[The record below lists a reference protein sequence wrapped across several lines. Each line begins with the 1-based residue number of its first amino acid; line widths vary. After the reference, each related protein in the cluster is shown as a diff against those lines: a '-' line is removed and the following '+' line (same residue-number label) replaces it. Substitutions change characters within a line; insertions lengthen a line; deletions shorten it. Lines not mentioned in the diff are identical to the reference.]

1 MRVRFGVRLAVLTGI
16 ALCAATP
23 VAAQAVIEP
32 DRRYMLVAD
41 LLEDMIAH
49 EMRDK
54 GIPALSIALVD
65 SQRVV
70 WARGFG
76 WADSAKGVRATAET
90 VYRVG
95 SVSKLFTDLAVMQLV
110 ERGALSLDSD
120 VSRYI
125 TTFHPQNQYGKP
137 ITLRQLMSHRSGL
150 VREPP
155 VGNYFDTTRPSLGA
169 TVASLNRTAL
179 VYPPESTAKYSNAGI
194 AVVGYVLE
202 RVRGTPFVRY
212 VKRAVLDAIDMRGS
226 AFEPTADVKGRLSQA
241 QMWTLHGRTF
251 DAPKFE
257 LGMEPA
263 GSMYA
268 SVLEMTQFISALL
281 RRDERLVKGATLD
294 TMWTPQYAR
303 AASTGFGLGF
313 AVGQHDGRRL
323 VRHGGAI
330 YGFATELVVMPDDQ
344 LGVIVA
350 AAKDGANVVA
360 SRIAMA
366 ALESLRAQ
374 RSGAAL
380 LAPERTRAIPRSIA
394 DRAEGEYRAGDR
406 AVRIARYDSTL
417 YLHREAA
424 AGQSRL
430 RWLRGDTLIVDDA
443 LDYGARVVVSRDT
456 IALEGMRFGRVTA
469 GAIPNEAP
477 ARFRGL
483 IGEYGWDHNT
493 LYIYE
498 QGGRLRALI
507 EWFFDDPLTELRS
520 NVFAF
525 PNRGLYPGEQLIFA
539 RDGRGRATRVTAANV
554 VFPRRNIPG
563 EEGTAGAGV
572 FRIKPVKPIATL
584 RSEALAA
591 SPPSETGE
599 FRPSDLVELI
609 TLDPGIKLDIRYA
622 GRDNFLSTPVYSQ
635 ARAFLQRPAAE
646 ALVRAHRALAAKGY
660 GLLIHDGYRPW
671 YVTKIFW
678 DATPLSGKTFV
689 ADPAQGSRHNRGCA
703 VDLTLYDLATGKPV
717 VMPGGYDE
725 MSDRSYPMYPG
736 GTTRQRALR
745 ELLRAAMEREG
756 FRVFD
761 AEWWHFDYRDWRAY
775 RIQNQTFET
784 IGDRGRGSG

>member
-1 MRVRFGVRLAVLTGI
+1 MRYCALIVGAMGLARLLHAQ
-16 ALCAATP
+16 P
-23 VAAQAVIEP
+23 VVEP

-41 LLEDMIAH
+41 LLGDMIIN

-76 WADSAKGVRATAET
+76 WADSAKRVRANAET

-110 ERGALSLDSD
+110 ERGTLSLDTD

-125 TTFHPQNQYGKP
+125 TTFRPRNQYNKP
-137 ITLRQLMSHRSGL
+137 ITLRQLMSHRAGL

-155 VGNYFDTTRPSLGA
+155 VGNYFDTSGPSLGA

-194 AVVGYVLE
+194 AVVGYALE
-202 RVRGTPFVRY
+202 RVRGTPFARY
-212 VKRAVLDAIDMRGS
+212 VKRAVLDPIGMRGS
-226 AFEPTADVKGRLSQA
+226 AFEPTSDVKSRLSQA

-257 LGMEPA
+257 LGMAPA

-268 SVLEMTQFISALL
+268 SVLDMTQFIRALL
-281 RRDERLVKGATLD
+281 RRDEKLVKSATLD
-294 TMWTPQYAR
+294 SMWTPQYAR
-303 AASTGFGLGF
+303 GAKAGFGLGF
-313 AVGQHDGRRL
+313 AVGEHAGSRI

-330 YGFATELVVMPDDQ
+330 YGFATELVVMPDEQ

-350 AAKDGANVVA
+350 AAKDGANMVA

-366 ALESLRAQ
+366 ALDGLRAQ
-374 RSGAAL
+374 RSGAMVTV
-380 LAPERTRAIPRSIA
+380 PDPTREIPRSLA
-394 DRAEGEYRAGDR
+394 DRAEGLYTAGDR
-406 AVRIARYDSTL
+406 AVRVMRYDSTL

-430 RWLRGDTLIVDDA
+430 RWLSGDTLIVDDA
-443 LDYGARVVVSRDT
+443 LDYGARVIVSRDT
-456 IALEGMRFGRVTA
+456 IALEGTRFGRVTPSVV
-469 GAIPNEAP
+469 PNEAP
-477 ARFRGL
+477 ERFRGL

-507 EWFFDDPLTELRS
+507 EWFFDYPLSEVRP

-525 PNRGLYPGEQLIFA
+525 PNLGLYPGEHLIFT
-539 RDGRGRATRVTAANV
+539 RDARGRAIKVTAANV

-584 RSEALAA
+584 RREALAA
-591 SPPSETGE
+591 SPPNEPGD
-599 FRPSDLVELI
+599 FRPSDLVELT
-609 TLDPGIKLDIRYA
+609 TLDPSIKLDIRYA
-622 GRDNFLSTPVYSQ
+622 TRDNFLSTPVYSQ

-646 ALVRAHRALAAKGY
+646 ALVRANRALRAKGY

-671 YVTKIFW
+671 YVTKVFW
-678 DATPLSGKTFV
+678 EATPLSGKVFV

-703 VDLTLYDLATGKPV
+703 VDLTMFDLATGKAV

-756 FRVFD
+756 FRVFE

-775 RIQNQTFET
+775 RVQNQTFEAL
-784 IGDRGRGSG
+784 GNRG

>member
-1 MRVRFGVRLAVLTGI
+1 MRSGVVILAL
-16 ALCAATP
+16 ALGLLRVVHAQP
-23 VAAQAVIEP
+23 VVEP

-54 GIPALSIALVD
+54 SIPALSIALVD

-76 WADSAKGVRATAET
+76 WADSANGVRATAET

-110 ERGALSLDSD
+110 QRGTLSLDAD

-125 TTFHPQNQYGKP
+125 TTFHPKNPFNKP
-137 ITLRQLMSHRSGL
+137 ITLRQLMSHRAGL

-155 VGNYFDTTRPSLGA
+155 VGNYFDTAGRSLGA
-169 TVASLNRTAL
+169 TVNSLNRTTL

-212 VKRAVLDAIDMRGS
+212 VKRAVLNPIEMRGS
-226 AFEPTADVKGRLSQA
+226 AFEPTAEVRSHLSKA

-251 DAPKFE
+251 DAPTFE
-257 LGMEPA
+257 LGMAPA

-268 SVLEMTQFISALL
+268 SVLEMTQFIRALL
-281 RRDERLVKGATLD
+281 RRDERLVSRAMLD

-303 AASTGFGLGF
+303 PGTNAGFGLGF
-313 AVGQHDGRRL
+313 AIGEHGGRRI

-330 YGFATELVVMPDDQ
+330 YGFATELVLMPDDQ

-360 SRIAMA
+360 RRIALT
-366 ALESLRAQ
+366 ALDALRAQ
-374 RSGAAL
+374 RSGASL
-380 LAPERTRAIPRSIA
+380 TPPERTRDVPLAIA
-394 DRAEGEYRAGDR
+394 NRAEGEYRAGER
-406 AVRIARYDSTL
+406 SVLVARYDSTL
-417 YLHREAA
+417 YLRPDAA
-424 AGQSRL
+424 ASQSRL

-443 LDYGARVVVSRDT
+443 LEYGARVVASGDT
-456 IALEGMRFGRVTA
+456 LVLEGTRFARVSG
-469 GAIPNEAP
+469 GAIPNDAP
-477 ARFRGL
+477 ERFRGL

-507 EWFFDDPLTELRS
+507 EWFFDYPLTELRE

-525 PNRGLYPGEQLIFA
+525 PTRGLYPGEQLIFA
-539 RDGRGRATRVTAANV
+539 RGPRGRATQVVAANV
-554 VFPRRNIPG
+554 VFPRRSIPG
-563 EEGTAGAGV
+563 EEGSAGAGV
-572 FRIKPVKPIATL
+572 FRIKPLKPIPLL
-584 RSEALAA
+584 RREALAA
-591 SPPSETGE
+591 TPPNERGE
-599 FRPSDLVELI
+599 FRASDLVALV
-609 TLDPGIKLDIRYA
+609 TLDSTIRLDIRYA
-622 GRDNFLSTPVYSQ
+622 TRDNFLSTPVYSQ

-671 YVTKIFW
+671 YVTKMFW
-678 DATPLSGKTFV
+678 DATPPSGKIFV
-689 ADPAQGSRHNRGCA
+689 ADPSQGSRHNRGCA
-703 VDLTLYDLATGKPV
+703 VDLTLYELTTGKAV

-736 GTTRQRALR
+736 GTSRQRALR

-756 FRVFD
+756 FRVYE
-761 AEWWHFDYRDWRAY
+761 AEWWHFDYKDWRAY
-775 RIQNQTFET
+775 RIQNQTFE
-784 IGDRGRGSG
+784 GLGARG

>member
-1 MRVRFGVRLAVLTGI
+1 MRLRVLALASL
-16 ALCAATP
+16 ALAR
-23 VAAQAVIEP
+23 VSQAQAVVEP
-32 DRRYMLVAD
+32 ERRYTAVTS
-41 LLEDMIAH
+41 LLQDMIAH

-110 ERGALSLDSD
+110 ERGTLSLDSA

-125 TTFHPQNQYGKP
+125 ASFHPQNPFNKP
-137 ITLRQLMSHRSGL
+137 ITLRQLMSHRAGL
-150 VREPP
+150 LREPP
-155 VGNYFDTTRPSLGA
+155 VGNYFDTTTPSLGA
-169 TVASLNRTAL
+169 TVLSLNRTVL

-202 RVRGTPFVRY
+202 RVRDTPFVRY
-212 VKRAVLDAIDMRGS
+212 VKRAVLDPIDMRGS
-226 AFEPTADVKGRLSQA
+226 AFEPTGDVKTHLSQA

-251 DAPKFE
+251 DAPTFE
-257 LGMEPA
+257 LGMAPA

-268 SVLEMTQFISALL
+268 SVLDMTKFIRALL
-281 RRDERLVKGATLD
+281 RRDERLVRRFTLD
-294 TMWTPQYAR
+294 TMWTPQYAPG
-303 AASTGFGLGF
+303 ATAGFGLGF
-313 AVGQHDGRRL
+313 AIGRHAGRRV

-330 YGFATELVVMPDDQ
+330 YGFATELVVMPDDH

-360 SRIAMA
+360 GRIATT
-366 ALESLRAQ
+366 ALD
-374 RSGAAL
+374 AL
-380 LAPERTRAIPRSIA
+380 LAERRGAPLPAPERSYAIPRPVA
-394 DRAEGEYRAGDR
+394 ERAEGEYRAGDR
-406 AVRIARYDSTL
+406 AVRIVRYDSTL
-417 YLHREAA
+417 YLHPEAA
-424 AGQSRL
+424 AAQSRL

-443 LDYGARVVVSRDT
+443 LDYGTRIVLGRDT
-456 IALEGMRFGRVTA
+456 LAIGNARFVRVHNE
-469 GAIPNEAP
+469 AIPNEP
-477 ARFRGL
+477 PERFRGL
-483 IGEYGWDHNT
+483 IGEYGWNHNT

-507 EWFFDDPLTELRS
+507 EWFFDYPLTELRPD
-520 NVFAF
+520 VFAF
-525 PNRGLYPGEQLIFA
+525 PKSGLYTGERLIFSRDA
-539 RDGRGRATRVTAANV
+539 RRRATRVTAASV

-563 EEGTAGAGV
+563 EEGPAGAGV
-572 FRIKPVKPIATL
+572 FRLTPLKPIAEL
-584 RSEALAA
+584 RREALAA
-591 SPPSETGE
+591 SPPNETGD
-599 FRPSDLVELI
+599 FRASDLVELVK
-609 TLDPGIKLDIRYA
+609 LDPSIKLDIRYA
-622 GRDNFLSTPVYSQ
+622 TRNNFLSTPVYSQ

-671 YVTKIFW
+671 YVTRMFW
-678 DATPLSGKTFV
+678 DATPPSGKIFV

-703 VDLTLYDLATGKPV
+703 VDLTLYELSSGKAV

-736 GTTRQRALR
+736 GTSKQRALR
-745 ELLRAAMEREG
+745 EMLRAAMEHEG
-756 FRVFD
+756 FRVYE
-761 AEWWHFDYRDWRAY
+761 AEWWHFDYKDWRAY
-775 RIQNQTFET
+775 RIQNQTFE
-784 IGDRGRGSG
+784 GLGARG

>member
-1 MRVRFGVRLAVLTGI
+1 MRFRALIVGTIGLARVVH
-16 ALCAATP
+16 AQP
-23 VAAQAVIEP
+23 VVEP

-41 LLEDMIAH
+41 LLGDMIVR

-76 WADSAKGVRATAET
+76 WADSAKRVRATAET

-110 ERGALSLDSD
+110 ERGSLSLDAD

-125 TTFHPQNQYGKP
+125 TTFRPRNQYGKP
-137 ITLRQLMSHRSGL
+137 ITLRQLMSHRAGL

-155 VGNYFDTTRPSLGA
+155 VGNYFDTSGPSLGV
-169 TVASLNRTAL
+169 TVASLNRTSL

-194 AVVGYVLE
+194 AVVGYTLE

-212 VKRAVLDAIDMRGS
+212 VKRAVLDPIGMHGS
-226 AFEPTADVKGRLSQA
+226 AFEPTPEVKSRLSQA

-257 LGMEPA
+257 LGMTPA

-268 SVLEMTQFISALL
+268 SVLDMTQFIRALL
-281 RRDERLVKGATLD
+281 RRDEKLVKSATLD

-303 AASTGFGLGF
+303 GASAGFGLGF
-313 AVGQHDGRRL
+313 AVGEHAGRRV

-366 ALESLRAQ
+366 ALDGLRAQ
-374 RSGAAL
+374 RSGAMVTV
-380 LAPERTRAIPRSIA
+380 PDPTHDIPRA
-394 DRAEGEYRAGDR
+394 LGDRAAGLYTAGDR
-406 AVRIARYDSTL
+406 AVRVVRYDSTL

-424 AGQSRL
+424 AGKSRL
-430 RWLRGDTLIVDDA
+430 RWLSGDTLIVDDA
-443 LDYGARVVVSRDT
+443 LDYGARVVVSRDS
-456 IALEGMRFGRVTA
+456 IALDGTRFGRVTA
-469 GAIPNEAP
+469 GVVPNEAP
-477 ARFRGL
+477 ERFRGL

-507 EWFFDDPLTELRS
+507 EWFFDYPLTELRP

-525 PNRGLYPGEQLIFA
+525 PDRGLYPGEQLIFA
-539 RDGRGRATRVTAANV
+539 RNARGRATKVTAANV
-554 VFPRRNIPG
+554 AFPRRNIPG

-584 RSEALAA
+584 RREALAA
-591 SPPSETGE
+591 SPPNETGD
-599 FRPSDLVELI
+599 FRASDLVELI
-609 TLDPGIKLDIRYA
+609 TLDPSIKLDIRYA
-622 GRDNFLSTPVYSQ
+622 TRDNFLSTPVYSQ

-671 YVTKIFW
+671 YVTKVFW
-678 DATPLSGKTFV
+678 DATPLSGKVFV

-703 VDLTLYDLATGKPV
+703 VDLTLYDLATGKAV

-756 FRVFD
+756 FRAFE
-761 AEWWHFDYRDWRAY
+761 AEWWHFDYRDWRSY
-775 RIQNQTFET
+775 RIENKTFE
-784 IGDRGRGSG
+784 GLGVGG

>member
-1 MRVRFGVRLAVLTGI
+1 MRCRALILAG
-16 ALCAATP
+16 ALALAR
-23 VAAQAVIEP
+23 VAQAQAIVEP

-41 LLEDMIAH
+41 LLEDMIRH

-65 SQRVV
+65 SQRVI

-110 ERGALSLDSD
+110 ERGALSLDAD

-125 TTFHPQNQYGKP
+125 TTFKPRNPYAKP
-137 ITLRQLMSHRSGL
+137 ITLRQLMSHRAGL

-155 VGNYFDTTRPSLGA
+155 VGNYFDTSRPSLGA
-169 TVASLNRTAL
+169 TVASLNGTAL

-194 AVVGYVLE
+194 AVVGYLLE

-212 VKRAVLDAIDMRGS
+212 VKSAVLAPIDMRGS
-226 AFEPTADVKGRLSQA
+226 AFEPTADVKSHLSQA

-251 DAPKFE
+251 DAPTFE
-257 LGMEPA
+257 LGMSPA

-268 SVLEMTQFISALL
+268 SVLDMTQFIRALL
-281 RRDERLVKGATLD
+281 RRDERLVKSATLD
-294 TMWTPQYAR
+294 TMWTPQYAPG
-303 AASTGFGLGF
+303 ATSGFGLGF
-313 AVGQHDGRRL
+313 AVGQYAGRRV

-330 YGFATELVVMPDDQ
+330 YGFATELVVMPDEQ

-360 SRIAMA
+360 GRIAMA

-380 LAPERTRAIPRSIA
+380 SATERTHAIPQALA
-394 DRAEGEYRAGDR
+394 DRAEGLYTAGDR
-406 AVRIARYDSTL
+406 ALRVVRYDSTL
-417 YLHREAA
+417 YLHSEAA

-430 RWLRGDTLIVDDA
+430 RWLQGDTLIVDDA
-443 LDYGARVVVSRDT
+443 LDYGARVVVGRDT
-456 IALEGMRFGRVTA
+456 LAFEATRFGRVT
-469 GAIPNEAP
+469 GGVIPNEAP
-477 ARFRGL
+477 ERFRGL

-507 EWFFDDPLTELRS
+507 EWFFDYPLTELRS

-539 RDGRGRATRVTAANV
+539 RNARGRATKVTAANV

-572 FRIKPVKPIATL
+572 FRIKPLKPIPTL
-584 RSEALAA
+584 RREALVA
-591 SPPSETGE
+591 SPPNETGD
-599 FRPSDLVELI
+599 FRPSDLVELT
-609 TLDPGIKLDIRYA
+609 TLDPSIKLDIRYA

-635 ARAFLQRPAAE
+635 ARAFMQRPAAE
-646 ALVRAHRALAAKGY
+646 ALVRAHRALAARGY

-678 DATPLSGKTFV
+678 DATPASGKIFV
-689 ADPAQGSRHNRGCA
+689 ADPSQGSRHNRGCA
-703 VDLTLYDLATGKPV
+703 VDLTLYDLATGKAV
-717 VMPGGYDE
+717 AMPGGYDE

-761 AEWWHFDYRDWRAY
+761 AEWWHFDYKDWRLY
-775 RIQNQTFET
+775 RIGNKTFEEM
-784 IGDRGRGSG
+784 GR